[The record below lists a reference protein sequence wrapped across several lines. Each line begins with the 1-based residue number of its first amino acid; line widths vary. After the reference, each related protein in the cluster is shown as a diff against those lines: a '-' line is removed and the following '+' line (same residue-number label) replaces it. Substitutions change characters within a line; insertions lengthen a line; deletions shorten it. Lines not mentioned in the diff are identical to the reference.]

1 MKNFKINFEG
11 ITAIVNCQL
20 SIVNFP
26 PIIGRRYNER
36 LRFLFRSLFRSLFLG
51 LGQGGGL

>member
-36 LRFLFRSLFRSLFLG
+36 LRFLSRFLRRFLHLRG
-51 LGQGGGL
+51 